1 MKDKIKRFLI
11 DKKELLMFI
20 AVVLVVFATVI
31 TIATL
36 ALKETPVEQPT
47 IGDEQTPPVIDPT
60 DEPNE
65 PVVTIKTFAL
75 PINGEHEVVRTF
87 FDANLPD
94 EQLASAIISN
104 GSYMIESKGMSY
116 SKPDNSVFDVTAIY
130 EGVVTEVVDDELY
143 GVSVTIKHSDEVV
156 SIYSSLSDVTVHVND
171 TISQGEVI
179 GKASTSVEDVD
190 AGVHVHLEILVNG
203 NYVNPSMVYG
213 KELTD
218 IVNEK

>member
-1 MKDKIKRFLI
+1 MKEKIKRFLI
-11 DKKELLMFI
+11 EKKELLMFI
-20 AVVLVVFATVI
+20 SVVLVVFATVI

-36 ALKETPVEQPT
+36 ALKEQPVVQEPTIDNETPVIE
-47 IGDEQTPPVIDPT
+47 PT

-65 PVVTIKTFAL
+65 PVVIIKTFAL

-87 FDANLPD
+87 FDATLPD
-94 EQLASAIISN
+94 EQLVNAIISN

-130 EGVVTEVVDDELY
+130 DGTVTEVVDDELY
-143 GVSVTIKHSDEVV
+143 GVTVTIKHSNEVY
-156 SIYSSLSDVTVHVND
+156 SIYSSLSDVSLKVND
-171 TISQGEVI
+171 SISKGEVI
-179 GKASTSVEDVD
+179 GKASTSVEDID

-203 NYVNPSMVYG
+203 NYVNPNNVYG
-213 KELTD
+213 KEIND

>member
-36 ALKETPVEQPT
+36 ALKETPVEQST

-130 EGVVTEVVDDELY
+130 EGVVTEVIDDELY

-179 GKASTSVEDVD
+179 GKASTSVEDID

>member
-1 MKDKIKRFLI
+1 MKEKIKRFLI
-11 DKKELLMFI
+11 EKKELLMFI
-20 AVVLVVFATVI
+20 SVVLVVFATVI

-36 ALKETPVEQPT
+36 ALKEQPVVQEPTIDNETPVIE
-47 IGDEQTPPVIDPT
+47 PT

-65 PVVTIKTFAL
+65 PVVIIKTFAL

-87 FDANLPD
+87 FDATLPD
-94 EQLASAIISN
+94 EQLVNAIISN

-130 EGVVTEVVDDELY
+130 DGTITEVVDDELY
-143 GVSVTIKHSDEVV
+143 GVTVTIKHSNEVY
-156 SIYSSLSDVTVHVND
+156 SIYSSLSDVSLKVND
-171 TISQGEVI
+171 SISKGEVI
-179 GKASTSVEDVD
+179 GKASTSVEDID

-203 NYVNPSMVYG
+203 NYVNPNNVYG
-213 KELTD
+213 KEIND